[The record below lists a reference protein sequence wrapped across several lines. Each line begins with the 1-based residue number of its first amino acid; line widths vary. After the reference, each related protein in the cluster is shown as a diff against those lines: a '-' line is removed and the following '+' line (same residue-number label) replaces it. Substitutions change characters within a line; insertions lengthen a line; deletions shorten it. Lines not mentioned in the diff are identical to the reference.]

1 MGRPRKKDD
10 ISAPVKIENA
20 FWQLLGIESYSNMT
34 IQKLADAAGVNR
46 NAVYYHYENV
56 DDVAKNAL
64 HNFLQKDI
72 VDGFIRQMIGGV
84 GKDSFMK
91 IDEAYMPEIRRI
103 QLCASSDSKYLNQ
116 ILKDAIKDKWFDKL
130 KIDESKIYETE
141 KLSIEFAL
149 SGIVAV
155 LGSEAVANNPLLML
169 KMPETDMGKAAV
181 KTLLKLAGDV
191 KQR

>member
-91 IDEAYMPEIRRI
+91 IDEAYMPVQNSMAVSSICVLMIRIR
-103 QLCASSDSKYLNQ
+103 QKKRRSSLNPSKQ
-116 ILKDAIKDKWFDKL
+116 
-130 KIDESKIYETE
+130 T
-141 KLSIEFAL
+141 
-149 SGIVAV
+149 
-155 LGSEAVANNPLLML
+155 
-169 KMPETDMGKAAV
+169 
-181 KTLLKLAGDV
+181 
-191 KQR
+191 